1 MRKLLAISALLALAT
16 PAAAQDA
23 AADAKAGDL
32 EFPAGW
38 QLRLDRPNA
47 NVNDVRFF
55 VAGDGLHATTG
66 PAAIFWHPDNVAE
79 GEFRRG
85 RPSSR

>member
-23 AADAKAGDL
+23 AADAKAADL

-38 QLRLDRPNA
+38 
-47 NVNDVRFF
+47 
-55 VAGDGLHATTG
+55 
-66 PAAIFWHPDNVAE
+66 
-79 GEFRRG
+79 
-85 RPSSR
+85 